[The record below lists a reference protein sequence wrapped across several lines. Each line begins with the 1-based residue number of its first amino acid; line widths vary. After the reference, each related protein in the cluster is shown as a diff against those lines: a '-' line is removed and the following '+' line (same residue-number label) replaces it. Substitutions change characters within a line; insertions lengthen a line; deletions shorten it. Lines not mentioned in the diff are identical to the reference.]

1 MLASMPTS
9 ARSVA
14 RFRCD
19 EHPHGLT
26 SRERGEWPL
35 RDQGNPT
42 CGPARRAT
50 RKGPE
55 RVRGKAYGGLHDG
68 QLVELVAEKD
78 GDALEALYDR
88 YGRAAF
94 SLARRILAE
103 ETLAQDVVQE
113 VFLSL
118 WRNAHRFDAGR
129 GTVATYLLSM
139 THHRA
144 VDVVRREEKLR
155 RWRTSDEVLDFEPD
169 PKGGVE
175 DEVEA
180 GQRRAEVRAALAV
193 LPPAQREAL
202 LLAYFGGYT
211 QREVAALV
219 GIPLGTVKTRM
230 AAGMR
235 KLKQALQDAGRE
247 EHPWTHR

>member
-1 MLASMPTS
+1 
-9 ARSVA
+9 
-14 RFRCD
+14 
-19 EHPHGLT
+19 
-26 SRERGEWPL
+26 
-35 RDQGNPT
+35 
-42 CGPARRAT
+42 
-50 RKGPE
+50 
-55 RVRGKAYGGLHDG
+55 VRGTPYRGLRDG

-78 GDALEALYDR
+78 AGALEALYDR

-94 SLARRILAE
+94 SLARRILTE

-118 WRNAHRFDAGR
+118 WRNAGRFDAGR

-144 VDVVRREEKLR
+144 VDVVRREENLR
-155 RWRTSDEVLDFEPD
+155 RWRASDEGLELEAD
-169 PKGGVE
+169 PKVRVE

-180 GQRRAEVRAALAV
+180 SERRAEVRAALKE
-193 LPPAQREAL
+193 LPDAQREAL

-219 GIPLGTVKTRM
+219 GVPLGTVKTRM

-235 KLKQALQDAGRE
+235 KMKEALRDAGDQE
-247 EHPWTHR
+247 QQPWTRQ

>member
-1 MLASMPTS
+1 
-9 ARSVA
+9 
-14 RFRCD
+14 
-19 EHPHGLT
+19 
-26 SRERGEWPL
+26 
-35 RDQGNPT
+35 
-42 CGPARRAT
+42 
-50 RKGPE
+50 
-55 RVRGKAYGGLHDG
+55 VRGKAYRGLRDSE
-68 QLVELVAEKD
+68 LVELVAQKD
-78 GDALEALYDR
+78 AGALEALYER
-88 YGRAAF
+88 YGRPAY
-94 SLARRILAE
+94 SLARRILTE

-118 WRNAHRFDAGR
+118 WRDARRFDAGR

-155 RWRTSDEVLDFEPD
+155 RWRTSDEGLELEAD
-169 PKGGVE
+169 PKVRVE
-175 DEVEA
+175 DEVLTSE
-180 GQRRAEVRAALAV
+180 RRAEVRSALQE

-219 GIPLGTVKTRM
+219 GVPLGTVKTRM

-235 KLKQALQDAGRE
+235 KMKEALRDAGRE
-247 EHPWTHR
+247 EQPWTRR

>member
-1 MLASMPTS
+1 
-9 ARSVA
+9 
-14 RFRCD
+14 
-19 EHPHGLT
+19 
-26 SRERGEWPL
+26 
-35 RDQGNPT
+35 
-42 CGPARRAT
+42 
-50 RKGPE
+50 
-55 RVRGKAYGGLHDG
+55 VRGKAYRGLRDS
-68 QLVELVAEKD
+68 QLVELVAQRD
-78 GDALEALYDR
+78 AGALEALYDR
-88 YGRAAF
+88 YGRAAY
-94 SLARRILAE
+94 SLARRILTE

-118 WRNAHRFDAGR
+118 WRDARRFDPGR

-155 RWRTSDEVLDFEPD
+155 RWRTSDEGLELEPD
-169 PKGGVE
+169 PKARVE

-180 GQRRAEVRAALAV
+180 SERRAEVRSALAE
-193 LPPAQREAL
+193 LPAAQREAL

-219 GIPLGTVKTRM
+219 GVPLGTVKTRM

-235 KLKQALQDAGRE
+235 KMREALQDAGRE
-247 EHPWTHR
+247 EQHPWTHQ

>member
-1 MLASMPTS
+1 MRGTPY
-9 ARSVA
+9 R
-14 RFRCD
+14 
-19 EHPHGLT
+19 GL
-26 SRERGEWPL
+26 R
-35 RDQGNPT
+35 
-42 CGPARRAT
+42 
-50 RKGPE
+50 
-55 RVRGKAYGGLHDG
+55 DG

-78 GDALEALYDR
+78 AGALEALYDR

-94 SLARRILAE
+94 SLARRILTE

-118 WRNAHRFDAGR
+118 WRNAGRFDAGR

-144 VDVVRREEKLR
+144 VDVVRREENLR
-155 RWRTSDEVLDFEPD
+155 RWRTSDEGLELEAD
-169 PKGGVE
+169 PKVRVE

-180 GQRRAEVRAALAV
+180 SERRAEVRAALNE
-193 LPPAQREAL
+193 LPDAQREAL

-219 GIPLGTVKTRM
+219 GVPLGTVKTRM

-235 KLKQALQDAGRE
+235 KMKEALRDAGDQE
-247 EHPWTHR
+247 QQPWTRQ